1 MDDLIE
7 EAYEV
12 TNYGGPEKILKY
24 LNTNHKDANITRTDI
39 KKYLDK
45 QEQEQL
51 LKQKRPSKGLGH
63 IVASYPGDIVQIDI
77 YDLSKYSTYNKS
89 YKYIF
94 AMVDVFSRFAVALP
108 MNTKNIDDTS
118 EALKTVIKEFGAPI
132 IIMSDNDSAFTG
144 DLFQKVLEDNDII
157 LDTNIKGDHFALGII
172 DNFAK
177 RLKLIFAKK
186 FLKYKTKNWVQYL
199 NDIIKT
205 YNNSP
210 HSALDE
216 LTPNEALKD
225 ENFDKIFELNSIK
238 KLKNKTVSDLE
249 PGDKVRIK
257 IKGMFTKSSEP
268 QFSDKVYEVNLIHGS
283 IITLTNGEKKNR
295 YNLLK
300 VPKDTISNET
310 NVINEVSKKA
320 RHNKKMNKAG
330 VDIQNVVENKRIRK
344 KRVIIDV

>member
-7 EAYEV
+7 EAYEA
-12 TNYGGPEKILKY
+12 TNYGGPEKIFKY
-24 LNTNHKDANITRTDI
+24 LNANHKASKITRTDI
-39 KKYLDK
+39 KNYLSK
-45 QEQEQL
+45 QEQEQI
-51 LKQKRPSKGLGH
+51 LKQTRPSKGLGH

-77 YDLSKYSTYNKS
+77 YDLSKYSTYNKN

-108 MNTKNIDDTS
+108 MKTKTIDDTS
-118 EALKTVIKEFGAPI
+118 NVLKTILKKFGSPI

-144 DLFQKVLEDNDII
+144 DLFQKVLEDHNII
-157 LDTNIKGDHFALGII
+157 LNTNVKGDHFALGII

-199 NDIIKT
+199 NNIIET
-205 YNNSP
+205 YNDSP
-210 HSALDE
+210 HSALDQ

-225 ENFDKIFELNSIK
+225 ENFDKIFEINSIK
-238 KLKNKTVSDLE
+238 KLKNKTVSDLK

-257 IKGMFTKSSEP
+257 IEGKFTKSSEP
-268 QFSDKVYEVNLIHGS
+268 QFSDKVYEVSLINGS
-283 IITLTNGEKKNR
+283 IISLTNGEKKRR

-310 NVINEVSKKA
+310 NVINEVIKKS
-320 RHNKKMNKAG
+320 RQNKKSNRQELILTIYLQINA
-330 VDIQNVVENKRIRK
+330 
-344 KRVIIDV
+344 